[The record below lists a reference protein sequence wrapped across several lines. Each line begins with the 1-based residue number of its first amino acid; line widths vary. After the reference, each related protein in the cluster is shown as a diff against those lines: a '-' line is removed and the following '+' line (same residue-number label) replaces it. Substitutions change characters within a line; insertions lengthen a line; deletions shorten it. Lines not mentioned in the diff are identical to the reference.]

1 MRFCHNKQGVCMSNS
16 KFIILSKKKER
27 FLYTTHEIFSI
38 HWTWTSK
45 RKGFHCNHV
54 CIIIVM
60 GINFLF
66 YVFLLLLLS
75 LFRRNLMFYHSVKP
89 CRSWPVTIKCKRFV
103 YGRETWILN
112 ADKVIACWACTRSFS
127 TYFSLFAGFTGM
139 LNGLTLCHLCL
150 FVYIRLCVCTWA
162 RKWNN
167 IVPMEYI
174 RAHSCIIITKKK
186 PFPIFFLLDSFILEW
201 TFPYFYYNLFIFTL

>member
-1 MRFCHNKQGVCMSNS
+1 M
-16 KFIILSKKKER
+16 E
-27 FLYTTHEIFSI
+27 
-38 HWTWTSK
+38 
-45 RKGFHCNHV
+45 
-54 CIIIVM
+54 
-60 GINFLF
+60 
-66 YVFLLLLLS
+66 
-75 LFRRNLMFYHSVKP
+75 
-89 CRSWPVTIKCKRFV
+89 
-103 YGRETWILN
+103 ETWILN

-150 FVYIRLCVCTWA
+150 FVYIRLCVYMA

-186 PFPIFFLLDSFILEW
+186 PFPIFFPSRFFYIRMNISLFLLQFIYIHFIDKSELI
-201 TFPYFYYNLFIFTL
+201 LFI